1 VDAPAIIRPVF
12 GVPTEIGISVV
23 DIVGD
28 GDEGVVTG
36 ETALIEP
43 ELNNEVK
50 RALDCGLV
58 VTCDPRLLHLP
69 EMVVGEVRDSVLRV
83 EVRQDEKRLQH
94 EVDAEPEVLVLVAL
108 VQPVHEVRNLL
119 ARVKFVGTLGP
130 PGRRHREQ
138 NLGFTENR
146 GESLAL

>member
-1 VDAPAIIRPVF
+1 
-12 GVPTEIGISVV
+12 
-23 DIVGD
+23 
-28 GDEGVVTG
+28 VTG

-119 ARVKFVGTLGP
+119 ARVKFVGDPRSTGP
-130 PGRRHREQ
+130 SPSRAESRIYSTASHHRW
-138 NLGFTENR
+138 
-146 GESLAL
+146 S